1 MTRDDAP
8 KGMPGVTLPPLS
20 KLEGPATGYETVM
33 LKITVPAGTLIGRH
47 THPGIENT
55 YVLEGSGEL
64 MIEGS
69 PSRHLQAGDAFQVPP
84 GAVHSVQIGDTPA
97 SVCSVLVVEM
107 GKPLVIPVSQPE
119 P

>member
-8 KGMPGVTLPPLS
+8 KGMPGVTLIPLS
-20 KLEGPATGYETVM
+20 KLEGPVTGYETVIF
-33 LKITVPAGTLIGRH
+33 KTTVPAGTLIGRH

-69 PSRHLQAGDAFQVPP
+69 PSRHLHAEPVFRHG
-84 GAVHSVQIGDTPA
+84 IRTPY
-97 SVCSVLVVEM
+97 S
-107 GKPLVIPVSQPE
+107 G
-119 P
+119 